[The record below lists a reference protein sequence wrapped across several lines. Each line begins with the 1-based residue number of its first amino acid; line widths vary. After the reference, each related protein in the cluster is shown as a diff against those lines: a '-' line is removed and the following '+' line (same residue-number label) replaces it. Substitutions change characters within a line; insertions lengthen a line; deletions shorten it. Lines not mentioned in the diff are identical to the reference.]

1 MLALHQINKPAN
13 LFTHLRVTMWVAQ
26 KHRCQQLVSLLQK
39 RKLLGTSIPQEYVT
53 HIHQD

>member
-13 LFTHLRVTMWVAQ
+13 PFTHLRVTMWVAQ

-53 HIHQD
+53 RIHQD